1 MHISKLHKIA
11 TILFGNSMLEQDQRK
26 PTVEINVTL
35 IEKEF
40 LASMSECQGKT
51 PTDLQSKI
59 CFTLHFID

>member
-1 MHISKLHKIA
+1 
-11 TILFGNSMLEQDQRK
+11 MLEQDQRK